1 MAKSILS
8 NWGTFVFSAGINFV
22 LSPIVVRALGETQ
35 YGAWFL
41 LSSVVGYLGLLDLGV
56 RSAVTRYM
64 ARFYAAGDHSSAN
77 RLYSAA
83 FRIFSVG
90 GVLAI
95 LIASVMA
102 LVLDRVFKIPPE
114 LFHVARIVTVLSGV
128 SVGLSLV
135 SGVFGGVLIGLER
148 FDYSNAIEIGVS
160 AARAVAIV
168 VALRSG
174 YGLIALAVLQIA
186 ATLARAL
193 ATVFYTRR
201 LYPQLDIVPRTW
213 DRESSRLIF
222 GFGLTA
228 SLLHVT
234 SSLML
239 YSDSLVIGAFLP
251 IGMVT
256 YFAIAG
262 NLSEYARAVVSG
274 ISQTLTPRISALQ
287 AGGED
292 SALQSAVLTSARLAS
307 LVVLPIAAT
316 FMVRGSSF
324 VGLWMG
330 PEYAHLA
337 GQVLLALSF
346 TLVTIGGYQVVA
358 AAMFGISKHGGLIPI
373 FIGEAVANLILSIL
387 LVRAYGV
394 IGTALGT
401 MIPRLIVS
409 AVIGPWYVRRTLGI
423 SLRTFWVSVF
433 LKPILGILP
442 FAAASYLV
450 ERAWAPH
457 NIFVFFAQVAALLPI
472 AAISAWFVCLQER
485 ERTALRRYLGRK
497 RPALEQP
504 KID

>member
-35 YGAWFL
+35 YGAWIL

-64 ARFYAAGDHSSAN
+64 ARFYAARDHSSAN
-77 RLYSAA
+77 RLYSAG

-95 LIASVMA
+95 LIASGIA
-102 LVLDRVFKIPPE
+102 LIVDRVFKVPPE
-114 LFHVARIVTVLSGV
+114 LFHVARVVTVLSGI
-128 SVGLSLV
+128 SIGLSLV
-135 SGVFGGVLIGLER
+135 GGVFGGVLIGLER
-148 FDYSNAIEIGVS
+148 FDCSNAIEIAVS
-160 AARAVAIV
+160 AVRAVSIV

-174 YGLIALAVLQIA
+174 YGLIALAVLQVTT
-186 ATLARAL
+186 TLARTVI
-193 ATVFYTRR
+193 TVFYAHR
-201 LYPQLDIVPRTW
+201 LYPQLDLVPRTW

-262 NLSEYARAVVSG
+262 NLSEYARSVVSG

-287 AGGED
+287 AGGEE
-292 SALQSAVLTSARLAS
+292 SALQGAVLTSARLAS
-307 LVVLPIAAT
+307 LVVLPIVAT
-316 FMVRGSSF
+316 FVVRGSSF
-324 VGLWMG
+324 ISLWMG
-330 PEYAHLA
+330 PQYGHLA
-337 GQVLLALSF
+337 GLVLIVLSF
-346 TLVTIGGYQVVA
+346 TLATLGGYQVVA

-373 FIGEAVANLILSIL
+373 FIGEALANLVLSIL

-394 IGTALGT
+394 LGTALGT

-409 AVIGPWYVRRTLGI
+409 VGIGPWYVRRTLGI
-423 SLRTFWVSVF
+423 RLRTFWTSVF
-433 LKPILGILP
+433 VKPMLAIMP
-442 FAAASYLV
+442 FAAASYAV
-450 ERAWAPH
+450 ERTWPPH
-457 NIFVFFAQVAALLPI
+457 NLLIYFAQVVALLPI
-472 AAISAWFVCLQER
+472 AAVSAWFVCFTDR
-485 ERTALRRYLGRK
+485 ERMALQRYLGRK
-497 RPALEQP
+497 QAVLERP
-504 KID
+504 